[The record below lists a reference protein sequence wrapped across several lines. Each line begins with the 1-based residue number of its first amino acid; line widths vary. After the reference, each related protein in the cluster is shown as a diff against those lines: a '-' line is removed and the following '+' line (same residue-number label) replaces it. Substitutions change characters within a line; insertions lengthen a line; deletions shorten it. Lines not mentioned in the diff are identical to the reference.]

1 MNHGFI
7 RVAAAVPEVRVADCA
22 FNFSSI
28 ANLIQQA
35 EKEYVQVICFPEL
48 CLTGYTCGDL
58 FFQKQLLEDA
68 EKSLNDLQLLTAST
82 KAIVIV
88 GMPLRC
94 ESRLLNAAVVLQQGK
109 ILGIVPKTFLPNYNE
124 FYEKRW
130 FTSAMDIPSTNIF
143 IRGQEIPLGTDLLFS
158 DGNFTFG
165 IEICE
170 DVWSP
175 LPPSTQLCLQGAEII
190 FNLSASNEL
199 VEKHAYRLQ
208 LIQQQS
214 ARCHAGYVYAS
225 AGEGESTTD
234 LVFTGPAII
243 AENGKILESS
253 KRFTFEPQLIVTE
266 IDVECL
272 QSERMRNN
280 YFHERTTLLT
290 PRKVMIEP
298 TSFPI
303 EELKRMV
310 EPYPF
315 IPSLEK
321 NEESCREIFSIQM
334 AGLAKRWLHTK
345 SQHLLVGISGGLDST
360 LALLV
365 CVKTADQLHFD
376 RKRIMGITMP
386 GFGTSEQTYT
396 NAYRLMKSLGITI
409 LEIPIKDACLQH
421 FKDIGHDPA
430 VHDTTYENAQARE
443 RTQILM
449 DLANKYQ
456 GLVVG
461 TGNLSELALG
471 WTTYNGD
478 HMSMYAVN
486 SGIPK
491 TLVRCLV
498 EWTAK
503 QLDENSKKILKDI
516 LQTPVSP
523 ELLPA
528 KENGEIAQ
536 KTEEV
541 IGPYELHDFFLYYFI
556 RFGFSP
562 NKILFLAKNAFKDQ
576 HSEETLRKWLK
587 VFLRRFFS
595 QQYKRSCMPDGP
607 KVGSVNLSPRGDW
620 RMPSDVNFPWEELL

>member
-28 ANLIQQA
+28 ANLIHQA
-35 EKEYVQVICFPEL
+35 EKEHVQVVCFPEL

-58 FFQKQLLEDA
+58 FFQTQLLEDA

-82 KAIVIV
+82 KATIIV

-94 ESRLLNAAVVLQQGK
+94 ENRLLNAAVVLQQGK

-130 FTSAMDIPSTNIF
+130 FTSAMDISSTTIF
-143 IRGQEIPLGTDLLFS
+143 IRGQEIPLGTNLLFS

-170 DVWSP
+170 DLWSP

-199 VEKHAYRLQ
+199 VEKQAYRLQ

-214 ARCHAGYVYAS
+214 ARCYAGYVYTS
-225 AGEGESTTD
+225 AGAGESTTD
-234 LVFTGPAII
+234 LVFIGHGII
-243 AENGKILESS
+243 AEDGKILENVGQ
-253 KRFTFEPQLIVTE
+253 FTFEPQLIVTE

-272 QSERMRNN
+272 RSERMRNN
-280 YFHERTTLLT
+280 YFHEQTTLPT

-303 EELKRMV
+303 EELKRAV
-310 EPYPF
+310 DPYPF
-315 IPSLEK
+315 IPSPEK
-321 NEESCREIFSIQM
+321 HKESCREIFSIQM
-334 AGLAKRWLHTK
+334 AGLAKRWLHTQ

-376 RKRIMGITMP
+376 RKRIMGVTMP
-386 GFGTSEQTYT
+386 GFGTSKQTYT

-456 GLVVG
+456 GLVIG

-498 EWTAK
+498 DWTAQ
-503 QLDENSKKILKDI
+503 QLDESSRKILKDI
-516 LQTPVSP
+516 LETPVSP

-528 KENGEIAQ
+528 NGNGEIAQ

-541 IGPYELHDFFLYYFI
+541 IGPYELHDFFLYYFV

-562 NKILFLAKNAFKDQ
+562 NKILFLAKNAFKNQ
-576 HSEETLRKWLK
+576 YSEETLRKWLK
-587 VFLRRFFS
+587 IFLRRFFA

-607 KVGSVNLSPRGDW
+607 KVGSINLSPRGDW